1 MTHSLPPRTDGVP
14 AAVLAVLIVDDNLRV
29 LTAVAHLVE
38 AMGYPV
44 MVASGGPEA
53 ISVFTREHA
62 RIGCVLL
69 DLTMPGMDGIET
81 LDQLSRID
89 PKIRAVLS
97 SGYAE
102 QSMRSRCTGTA
113 PVAFLQKPYLEEDL
127 RQVLDLALAAA

>member
-1 MTHSLPPRTDGVP
+1 MTFPPPSRTDGVP
-14 AAVLAVLIVDDNLRV
+14 AVVLIVDDNVRV

-44 MVASGGPEA
+44 MVANGGPEA
-53 ISVFTREHA
+53 ISVYTREQA

-81 LDQLSRID
+81 LAHLSRID
-89 PKIRAVLS
+89 PQVRAVLS
-97 SGYAE
+97 SGYSE
-102 QSMRSRCTGTA
+102 QSVRARFSGIA

-127 RQVLDLALAAA
+127 RQALDQALAPTAA